1 MSLAASA
8 KSAAMPDD
16 PAIVDERRT
25 LTWRELDDTMN
36 RAANALLRTDLG
48 ADRRVGIFAGNS
60 AETICAYLAG
70 FHAGASNVPI
80 SFHLTVQEA
89 AYILKDAGIGLLFV
103 GPETAA
109 VGLEA
114 ARIAGVPQVIGW
126 RCDEIPGKPG
136 LTAWQQ
142 WLSDSDS
149 GEPPVDARPRPYLHY
164 TSGTTGQPKGTETP
178 PAMFPRVGDIAA
190 LFEALRKEAANLP
203 QGPVLVSGPLY
214 HTGPLTSIKAI
225 AAGIP
230 LVVLDRFDPE
240 KVLQSIARWRVT
252 TTVMVPTHFQRL
264 LALPEAIRKKYDVS
278 SLRLVLHTG
287 AACPREVKQQMI
299 DWFGPVLIEAY
310 GGTES
315 GTTNMI
321 TSQEW
326 LERPGSVG
334 RCVPPFE
341 VVVVAEDGRRLGP
354 NEVGQLYFRDPSG
367 RGVVYHNDP
376 EKTRSAHLEA
386 GVFTLG
392 EVGYVDEAGYVF
404 ITDRVSDMIV
414 SGGVNIYPA
423 EAEQVLVRHERV
435 ADVAV
440 IGVPHAEMGEAV
452 KALVVP
458 RDPAK
463 PPTADELDRFCR
475 DQLAGFKCPRSYDIV
490 PDIGRNAMGKV
501 NKRALRKPYWPTER
515 TIGG

>member
-8 KSAAMPDD
+8 KSAAMPEE

-25 LTWRELDDTMN
+25 VTWRELDDTLN

-48 ADRRVGIFAGNS
+48 ARRRVGVFAGNS
-60 AETICAYLAG
+60 AETVCAYLAG
-70 FHAGASNVPI
+70 FHAGVSNVPI
-80 SFHLTVQEA
+80 SFHLTAQEA
-89 AYILKDAGIGLLFV
+89 AYILKDADIGLLFV

-109 VGLEA
+109 IGIEA
-114 ARIAGVPQVIGW
+114 ARLAGVLNVVGW
-126 RCDEIPGKPG
+126 RCGEKPG
-136 LTAWQQ
+136 LTGWQQ
-142 WLSDSDS
+142 WLRDSD
-149 GEPPVDARPRPYLHY
+149 GTEPPADAMPRPYLHY

-178 PAMFPRVGDIAA
+178 PAMFPRASDIAA
-190 LFEALRKEAANLP
+190 LFDALRNEAAKLP
-203 QGPVLVSGPLY
+203 QGTVLVSGPLY
-214 HTGPLTSIKAI
+214 HTGPLTSIKAL
-225 AAGIP
+225 AGGIP
-230 LVVLDRFDPE
+230 VVVLDRFDAE
-240 KVLQSIARWRVT
+240 KVLQSIQRWKVT
-252 TTVMVPTHFQRL
+252 ATMMVPTHFQRL
-264 LALPEAIRKKYDVS
+264 LALPEAVRKQYDVS

-287 AACPREVKQQMI
+287 AACPRDVKRQMI

-341 VVVVAEDGRRLGP
+341 VVVVAEDGSRLGP
-354 NEVGQLYFRDPSG
+354 NEAGQLYFRDPSG

-376 EKTRSAHLEA
+376 EKTRSAHLEP

-392 EVGYVDEAGYVF
+392 EVGYVDDDGYVF

-423 EAEQVLVRHERV
+423 EAEQVLVHHERV

-440 IGVPHAEMGEAV
+440 IGVPHEEMGEAV
-452 KALVVP
+452 KALIVP
-458 RDPAK
+458 RDPSA
-463 PPTADELDRFCR
+463 PPTADDLDRFCR
-475 DQLAGFKCPRSYDIV
+475 SRLAGFKCPRSYDIV
-490 PDIGRNAMGKV
+490 SDIGRNAMGKV